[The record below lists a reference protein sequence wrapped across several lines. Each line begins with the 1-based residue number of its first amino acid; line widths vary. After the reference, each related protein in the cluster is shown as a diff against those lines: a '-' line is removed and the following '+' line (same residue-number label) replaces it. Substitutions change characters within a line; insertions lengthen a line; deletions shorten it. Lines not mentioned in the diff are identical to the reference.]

1 METRIDESCKW
12 RRVEAFVL
20 GLLLLAPLTTDPWGS
35 LILTSKALH
44 ITIFA
49 GLLAA
54 AFLFRF
60 FFKYGFKFIPSWADL
75 PWGLFL
81 LFGALSL
88 AWSINKPVHLQRM
101 ILLLSITIPYLIV
114 RVRLAEGN
122 GVFQYILILLGVG
135 FLVALIDS
143 WGIVF
148 LQSDDA
154 PPMEGAVIAET
165 FKTDS
170 VLFPHHNVASIYTII
185 LFPLALSALFYA
197 ERRGIKV
204 FCCVC
209 MVTLITYLVLLKSR
223 AALAEAC
230 LGIVVI
236 GTVLWIRA
244 KTAFRFQSFAAYMGK
259 WPVLLCLAAVVLL
272 VFLLPLH
279 KGFTFYAKGGFL
291 EFVKFFDLDYNRAFF
306 RLDIWRKT
314 MAMVSDHFWLGV
326 GLGNFP
332 VIFPAYHKLE
342 ILKSHPHSEYF
353 NVLSELGILGMTL
366 YAAFLVMLFKAFL
379 NGLCRGKGR
388 DQVLALGL
396 GCALLMAGVHGFVEP
411 LMIFEASALN
421 LLFCSGLLLHLEQK
435 ALGARAV
442 AIGSGGIV
450 RRVLIPALFLAGLLF
465 LLPKFAFAFTNS
477 LVLDHANTAM
487 KRGQFVEAETQYRKA
502 LRRSWGSHFLHTNL
516 GDACFYQGQE
526 REAEAKALESQA
538 LVLEKKAK
546 EYEGQ
551 DKKLE
556 AGRKRQEARAK
567 LKEAKEMRL
576 EARRKYQDAYGEYL
590 EAEALFPYY
599 FLIYFKKGVALENL
613 KRHEEAVEALTQCLA
628 YSQRYQPAKIERI
641 KVLFQMERFDDAFS
655 QLGSYL
661 RSKKPNEFDLWKAG
675 DMYERASFHKERD
688 DKSKL
693 KDLRNALKCFE
704 KCLKI
709 PGSAEKFPRL
719 RDSINHIRLR
729 IRHLE
734 RLTAIKS

>member
-1 METRIDESCKW
+1 MEARIDESCRW
-12 RRVEAFVL
+12 RRMEAFVL
-20 GLLLLAPLTTDPWGS
+20 GLLLLAPLSTDPWGS
-35 LILTSKALH
+35 MISPSKALH

-49 GLLAA
+49 GLLAG
-54 AFLFRF
+54 AFLLRF
-60 FFKYGFKFIPSWADL
+60 FFKCGFKFVPSWADL

-81 LFGALSL
+81 LFGTLSL

-101 ILLLSITIPYLIV
+101 ILLLSITIPYILV
-114 RVRLAEGN
+114 RIRLAEGN
-122 GVFQYILILLGVG
+122 GVFQYILILLAVG

-148 LQSDDA
+148 LQSDGV
-154 PPMEGAVIAET
+154 PPAEGTAMTQA

-185 LFPLALSALFYA
+185 LFPLALSALIYA
-197 ERRGIKV
+197 KRMRIKA
-204 FCCVC
+204 FCCLC
-209 MVTLITYLVLLKSR
+209 MVALIAYLVLLKSR

-230 LGIVVI
+230 LGLVVI
-236 GTVLWIRA
+236 GAVLWVRA
-244 KTAFRFQSFAAYMGK
+244 KMTSRFQGFAAHLGK
-259 WPVLLCLAAVVLL
+259 WPVLLCLAFFILL

-332 VIFPAYHKLE
+332 VVFPAYHKLE

-353 NVLSELGILGMTL
+353 NVLAELGVLGMTL

-379 NGLCRGKGR
+379 NGLFRGKGR

-396 GCALLMAGVHGFVEP
+396 GCALLMGGVHGFVEP

-450 RRVLIPALFLAGLLF
+450 RRVLVPALFLVGLIF
-465 LLPKFAFAFTNS
+465 LLPKFGLAFTNS
-477 LVLDHANTAM
+477 LVLDNAKTAM
-487 KRGQFVEAETQYRKA
+487 KCERFAEAETQYRKA
-502 LRRSWGSHFLHTNL
+502 LRRSWGSHFLHINL
-516 GDACFYQGQE
+516 GDTCIRQGQE
-526 REAEAKALESQA
+526 REARAKELESQG
-538 LVLEKKAK
+538 LELEKKAK

-556 AGRKRQEARAK
+556 AGKKRREARAK
-567 LKEAKEMRL
+567 LKEAKEVRI
-576 EARRKYQDAYGEYL
+576 EARNKFQDAYGEYL

-599 FLIYFKKGVALENL
+599 FLIYFKKGIALECL

-641 KVLFQMERFDDAFS
+641 KILFQMERFDDAFS

-661 RSKKPNEFDLWKAG
+661 RSKKPTELDLWKSG

-709 PGSAEKFPRL
+709 PGSVEKFPRL
-719 RDSINHIRLR
+719 RDSIKHIRLR

-734 RLTAIKS
+734 KLTAIKS